1 MFLRFTWVIAPIGTL
16 FFFLLITGHYMDY
29 GTFYL
34 PVLQVIGVWVTSTSG
49 LYEVC
54 IFLLNE
60 IYIQFPLFMC

>member
-1 MFLRFTWVIAPIGTL
+1 
-16 FFFLLITGHYMDY
+16 MDY

-54 IFLLNE
+54 CYEFLCTHENFHKIFMWTCIFLLNE